1 MIKKMTKYTFILLS
15 GEKDGVLKKL
25 SELGVMDITRSDK
38 PVDECSA
45 KMLDTVLRYKSA
57 IKKLEKFSIKDDGPD
72 AEKIEHAASL
82 FSMPE
87 DFISVFEETESRIT
101 TVTDAIRVCEKEMQ
115 SAAAWGEYSKEDLS
129 KIDALGYT
137 VKFFCVPA
145 KHYDRKWE
153 DEYIIQIIREDEN
166 IRFVILSPKGEN
178 IAYPAKEIQPP
189 QASVNELEQEL
200 KRLSEELALL
210 KGRMLFLKRKLDDI
224 KSVYHEKLYLLDQ
237 YFASESA
244 ASAAENHISILEGFA
259 PAENRKDIE
268 AFLDNCDVYYIAE
281 EATADDN
288 PPVKL
293 KNNWFARAFEPIGS
307 LYLLPRYDELD
318 LTPFFAPFYM
328 LFFGLCVGDL
338 GYGIILLTAGIAI
351 HFKMPKMANIGT
363 LVSLLG
369 IGSMI
374 MPMLSGTVFGAKLY
388 DILPMSDKLR
398 GMFLTDMQ
406 LFWFSLIFGIVQLVF
421 ARLIAAVYATVK
433 HGWQAGLSN
442 FGWAAF
448 TLWAA
453 LAFAEWNSK
462 GELEIM
468 SPAMSYTL
476 LGIAGVCILFFS
488 SLSKNIF
495 KRIGKG
501 ITSIYDVTG
510 LLGDVLSY
518 IRLFGLGMSG
528 GILGMVFNSM
538 AFQLSGI
545 PYAGW
550 VLTVLL
556 LIIGHSLTIFIACLG
571 AFVHPM
577 RLTFVEFYKN
587 VGFIGGGRPYRP
599 LEKETITNKQ

>member
-1 MIKKMTKYTFILLS
+1 MIKKMTKYSFILPS
-15 GEKDGVLKKL
+15 GEKDGFLKKL

-57 IKKLEKFSIKDDGPD
+57 IKKLEKFSIKDDDPD

-153 DEYIIQIIREDEN
+153 DESIIQIIREDEN

-244 ASAAENHISILEGFA
+244 GSAAENHISILEGFA

-281 EATADDN
+281 EATADDD

-338 GYGIILLTAGIAI
+338 GYGIILLAAGIAI

-369 IGSMI
+369 VGSMI

-406 LFWFSLIFGIVQLVF
+406 LFWFSLIFGIVQLIF
-421 ARLIAAVYATVK
+421 ARLVAAVYATVK

-462 GELEIM
+462 GELDLM
-468 SPAMSYTL
+468 SPALSYTL

>member
-1 MIKKMTKYTFILLS
+1 MIKKMTKYSFILLS
-15 GEKDGVLKKL
+15 DGKEGFLEAL
-25 SELGVMDITRSDK
+25 SSLGVMDITRSDK
-38 PVDECSA
+38 AVDEHSA
-45 KMLDTVLRYKSA
+45 KMLDRAARYRDA
-57 IKKLEKFSIKDDGPD
+57 IRKLEKFPEGQ
-72 AEKIEHAASL
+72 ASADWK
-82 FSMPE
+82 MPE
-87 DFISVFEETESRIT
+87 DFLSAFEETDARMASLN
-101 TVTDAIRVCEKEMQ
+101 DAIRSCESEIK
-115 SAAAWGEYSKEDLS
+115 SAAVWGEYSKSDIE
-129 KIDALGYT
+129 KISSLGYD
-137 VKFFCVPA
+137 VHFFTVPA
-145 KHYDRKWE
+145 RHFDEKWE
-153 DEYIIQIIREDEN
+153 EEYILQIVRKEEN
-166 IRFVILSPKGEN
+166 IWFVILTPKNEN
-178 IAYPAKEIQPP
+178 PAYPAREIQPP
-189 QASVNELEQEL
+189 QASVNELEASLEGY
-200 KRLSEELALL
+200 KEELACLKDRMAVM
-210 KGRMLFLKRKLDDI
+210 KGRLDDI
-224 KSVYHEKLYLLDQ
+224 KAAYHDEIYSLDQ
-237 YFASESA
+237 YIAGKSA
-244 ASAAENHISILEGFA
+244 GSAAEDHIAVLEGFA
-259 PAENRKDIE
+259 PVENRKDIE
-268 AFLDNCDVYYIAE
+268 TFLDSQDAYYMAE
-281 EATADDN
+281 DATADDN

-338 GYGIILLTAGIAI
+338 GYGIILLIAGIVI
-351 HFKMPKMANIGT
+351 HFKVPKMANIGT

-374 MPMLSGTVFGAKLY
+374 MPLLSGTMFGAKLY
-388 DILPMSDKLR
+388 DMLPMSDKMR

-406 LFWFSLIFGIVQLVF
+406 LFWFSLIFGIVQLIF
-421 ARLIAAVYATVK
+421 ARLIAAVYSTIRQ
-433 HGWQAGLSN
+433 GWQAGLSN

-462 GELEIM
+462 GELELM
-468 SPAMSYTL
+468 SPTFSYAL
-476 LGIAGVCILFFS
+476 LGIAGVCIIFFS
-488 SLSKNIF
+488 SLSRNIF

-501 ITSIYDVTG
+501 ISSLYDVTG

-538 AFQLSGI
+538 AFQLSSI

-556 LIIGHSLTIFIACLG
+556 LLIGHSLTIFISCLG

-587 VGFIGGGRPYRP
+587 VGFVGGGRPYRP
-599 LEKETITNKQ
+599 LEKRQ

>member
-1 MIKKMTKYTFILLS
+1 MIKKMTKYSFILLS
-15 GEKDGVLKKL
+15 GEKDGFLKKL

-244 ASAAENHISILEGFA
+244 GSAAENHISILEGFA
-259 PAENRKDIE
+259 PAENRKRIE
-268 AFLDNCDVYYIAE
+268 AFLDNCDVYYMDE

-369 IGSMI
+369 VGSMI

-406 LFWFSLIFGIVQLVF
+406 LFWFSLIFGIVQLIF
-421 ARLIAAVYATVK
+421 ARLVAAVYATVK

-462 GELEIM
+462 GELDLM
-468 SPAMSYTL
+468 SPALSYTL

-501 ITSIYDVTG
+501 ITSVYDVTG

>member
-1 MIKKMTKYTFILLS
+1 MIKKMTKYSFILPS
-15 GEKDGVLKKL
+15 GEKDGFLGEL
-25 SELGVMDITRSDK
+25 SNLGVMDITRSDK

-45 KMLDTVLRYKSA
+45 KMLDTVSRYKAA
-57 IKKLEKFSIKDDGPD
+57 IKKLEKFSVKDDPD
-72 AEKIEHAASL
+72 TDRISHAASQCR
-82 FSMPE
+82 MPE
-87 DFISVFEETESRIT
+87 DFISAFEETDSRISA
-101 TVTDAIRVCEKEMQ
+101 VSDAVRSCEKEIR
-115 SAAAWGEYSKEDLS
+115 SAAVWGEYTREDLAR
-129 KIDALGYT
+129 IDALGYT
-137 VKFFCVPA
+137 VRFFCVPA
-145 KHYDRKWE
+145 RHFDKKWE
-153 DEYIIQIIREDEN
+153 DEYILQIIEATDN
-166 IRFVILSPKGEN
+166 IWFVILSPKGEN
-178 IAYPAKEIQPP
+178 ITYPAREIQPP
-189 QASVNELEQEL
+189 QASVNELEADL
-200 KRLSEELALL
+200 KRLSEELVCL
-210 KGRMLFLKRKLDDI
+210 KGRMLFFKGRI
-224 KSVYHEKLYLLDQ
+224 ESIRSSYHEETYRLDQ

-338 GYGIILLTAGIAI
+338 GYGIILLAAGIAI

-369 IGSMI
+369 VGSMI

-599 LEKETITNKQ
+599 LKKETITNKQ

>member
-1 MIKKMTKYTFILLS
+1 MIRKMTKYSFILLS
-15 GEKDGVLKKL
+15 GDRDGFLDRL
-25 SELGVMDITRSDK
+25 SSLGVMDITRSSK
-38 PVDECSA
+38 AVDESSA
-45 KMLDTVLRYKSA
+45 LMLDRISRYRNVM
-57 IKKLEKFSIKDDGPD
+57 KKLGKLSFANDPD
-72 AEKIEHAASL
+72 FPEIERIASRCEE
-82 FSMPE
+82 PA
-87 DFISVFEETESRIT
+87 DCISAFEETEARIGSLAE
-101 TVTDAIRVCEKEMQ
+101 AIRNCEKEMQ
-115 SAAAWGEYSKEDLS
+115 SASIWGEYTKED
-129 KIDALGYT
+129 IDRIGALGYD
-137 VKFFCVPA
+137 VRFFRVPA
-145 KHYDRKWE
+145 GRYDENWE
-153 DEYIIQIIREDEN
+153 NEYIIQIIEKKEN
-166 IRFVILSPKGEN
+166 VWFVVLSPKGGG
-178 IAYPAKEIQPP
+178 ISLPAKEIQPP
-189 QASVNELEQEL
+189 AASVNELKAEAERLHRELTEQ
-200 KRLSEELALL
+200 
-210 KGRMLFLKRKLDDI
+210 KGRMLFI
-224 KSVYHEKLYLLDQ
+224 KGREESIGVRYREELYRLDQ
-237 YFASESA
+237 YLARKSA
-244 ASAAENHISILEGFA
+244 GTAAEDHISVLEGFA
-259 PAENRKDIE
+259 PAEKRSDIE
-268 AFLDNCDVYYIAE
+268 AFLDTQDVYYLAE
-281 EATADDN
+281 EATAEDN
-288 PPVKL
+288 PPVQL

-338 GYGIILLTAGIAI
+338 GYGLILLAAGIAL

-363 LVSLLG
+363 LVALLG
-369 IGSMI
+369 VGSII

-421 ARLIAAVYATVK
+421 ARIIAGVYATVK
-433 HGWQAGLSN
+433 QGWQAGLSN

-453 LAFAEWNSK
+453 LAFTEWNSK
-462 GELEIM
+462 GAIEIM
-468 SPAMSYTL
+468 SPALSYSL
-476 LGIAGVCILFFS
+476 LGFAGVCILFFS

-501 ITSIYDVTG
+501 ITSVYDVTG

-528 GILGMVFNSM
+528 GILGMVFNAM

-545 PYAGW
+545 PYVGW

-556 LIIGHSLTIFIACLG
+556 LLIGHSLTIFIACLG

-587 VGFIGGGRPYRP
+587 VGFTGGGRPYRP
-599 LEKETITNKQ
+599 LEKR